1 MKAYLETIV
10 VAQKEGGDVS
20 TSVSQIMI
28 EFIDAYAYNKF
39 TETFEEF
46 KLGFGAIVYAILAIA
61 GGAFGIV
68 NKFKKIV

>member
-28 EFIDAYAYNKF
+28 EFIDAYAYN
-39 TETFEEF
+39 
-46 KLGFGAIVYAILAIA
+46 
-61 GGAFGIV
+61 
-68 NKFKKIV
+68 

>member
-39 TETFEEF
+39 AETFDAYE
-46 KLGFGAIVYAILAIA
+46 KGP
-61 GGAFGIV
+61 
-68 NKFKKIV
+68 KFEIYRTLLPLDY